1 MISSL
6 RSELSRKQDLP
17 VSPSTKPSTLI
28 AAPVARIT
36 FNILSGSWLCSCW
49 HKVISNII
57 GKATFSAQIDCPLAK
72 MIWNRSPSFTTLIFK
87 ILNIHHLEQDFQ
99 NLKVSA
105 TSPCLPPLSQRCNH
119 SWREYFDKIASAEC
133 MEGSINILT
142 LTDLSKLSVFLIV
155 NFFTCLPPFAGR
167 QLERVGLYGLLSFN
181 VTDFLKVWGKIS

>member
-87 ILNIHHLEQDFQ
+87 ILNIHHLEQDCQ
-99 NLKVSA
+99 NHQGFP
-105 TSPCLPPLSQRCNH
+105 TSPCSLTLSQKCNR
-119 SWREYFDKIASAEC
+119 SWRKYFDRISSAEC

-142 LTDLSKLSVFLIV
+142 LTYLSKLSVFLIV
-155 NFFTCLPPFAGR
+155 NFFTCSPTFAGR
-167 QLERVGLYGLLSFN
+167 QLGRVGLYGLLSYN
-181 VTDFLKVWGKIS
+181 VTDIFEGLRQNF